1 MRTGACATLVVLLA
15 VACEPVQQLTMR
27 PAAVPQSRATVVTVR
42 TTLAPSNRTT
52 THAVVIGESVARSTD
67 EAGIWR
73 LFDFRH
79 NRVTFVDD
87 VEKTYQVF
95 PLSTLVEE
103 RRAIN
108 GRESIPA
115 YPSAKYSVTG
125 EQQTILGAP
134 AKQSVVRMGNY
145 ERELWFAT
153 HPKIPANLFALM
165 LASDRRPT
173 AFGQV
178 TKQLDEGLLA
188 ARGFPLLDHAELPYG
203 KEMMVV
209 DRNVVGIDERN
220 VPATLLTVPR
230 GYKEIKAPAARR
242 PPASSRPPGQTVPA
256 TESQPSATTQTVP

>member
-1 MRTGACATLVVLLA
+1 MVLLFA
-15 VACEPVQQLTMR
+15 ACNPEQPLTGR
-27 PAAVPQSRATVVTVR
+27 LAAVPQIRATVVTVR
-42 TTLAPSNRTT
+42 TTVAPSNRTT

-67 EAGIWR
+67 EAGTWR

-95 PLSTLVEE
+95 PLSALVEE

-108 GRESIPA
+108 SRESIPA
-115 YPSAKYSVTG
+115 YPAAQFTVTG
-125 EQQTILGAP
+125 EQQTVLGTP
-134 AKQSVVRMGNY
+134 ARQAVVRMGNY
-145 ERELWFAT
+145 ERELWFGT

-173 AFGQV
+173 AFGQIA
-178 TKQLDEGLLA
+178 KQLDEGLLA

-220 VPATLLTVPR
+220 VPTTLLQIPT
-230 GYKEIKAPAARR
+230 GYEQIKAPAASR
-242 PPASSRPPGQTVPA
+242 PPVSLPPPGQTVPA
-256 TESQPSATTQTVP
+256 TESQPSAITQTVP